1 MFFSKAQIAQ
11 SIAQLQDLDPFFGT
25 TFLAL
30 KEVALPVGTTI
41 TISLTATLE
50 AFLQRYYRPL
60 NDYDDFYFPFALYH
74 STKKHWASNH
84 YARNLQNSAK
94 ERFPDALIHVSGKQA
109 WGWQNEYMQNLLQN
123 HLPDRRVP
131 AFDLAVWLFRSRR
144 WDSDATTADVIE
156 AFFSEFRISSEE
168 RVLFADIPRSKK
180 FMHDDRAMSRQELIE
195 LIGTPE
201 GKKAA
206 GKENKRVSPYETLS
220 LFSSLST
227 LAEYGARLQQLKLR
241 EVGPAE
247 QIELDLA
254 PRLNLITGDNS
265 LGKTFLL
272 ECAWWA
278 LTGTWASKYP
288 AYPLPRAQNPGI
300 AFQIGKEYQLERLQE
315 VSYSWR
321 AQKWAAQKNRH
332 ILPGLSI
339 FCQADGSF
347 AVWDPAKL
355 ENPHEFD
362 PETEAFIRISP
373 SEIWDG
379 VRIQRGNKT
388 VVRCRGLIEDL
399 LTWQS
404 APDQSRFIAFCTALK
419 ELSPH
424 AEYPLIPGKP
434 ERLPTDEKDVR
445 DMPTLQFPYGSVP
458 IVLCSAG
465 IKRIVALAYLLVWAW
480 NEHVINSQ
488 LIREEPQRSIVLL
501 IDEMEAHLHPFW
513 QRVIVPAIMK
523 VVQALSE
530 EVGTQI
536 IIATHSP
543 LVLASVEPLFD
554 EGIDALFHLY
564 QDRGSVQLQHIPFVK
579 RGRIDQWLISDVFG
593 LEQPRSLSAE
603 QVIEIANKLQLEDD
617 VSKEEVQEV
626 HDQLVKI
633 LAPDDEFWPLWTYFA
648 QTRGV
653 SLDAD

>member
-1 MFFSKAQIAQ
+1 VFFSQEQIAQ
-11 SIAQLQDLDPFFGT
+11 SITRLEELNPFLGT
-25 TFLAL
+25 AFLAL
-30 KEVALPVGTTI
+30 KEAGLPVGTTSKI
-41 TISLTATLE
+41 NFTPTLE
-50 AFLQRYYRPL
+50 AFLQKYYRPL
-60 NDYDDFYFPFALYH
+60 SDHDGFYIPFA
-74 STKKHWASNH
+74 SSQPKKRWVSNH
-84 YARNLQNSAK
+84 YARNLQNSTK
-94 ERFPDALIHVSGKQA
+94 EHFSDVLIHPQGKQE
-109 WGWQNEYMQNLLQN
+109 WGWTKDYVQILLQK
-123 HLPDRRVP
+123 HLSNQQIPT
-131 AFDLAVWLFRSRR
+131 FDLSVWLFRTKD
-144 WDSDATTADVIE
+144 WNNHTTVTDVLE
-156 AFFSEFRISSEE
+156 TFFSEFRIQPEE
-168 RVLFADIPRSKK
+168 RALFATNPRPGK
-180 FMHDDRAMSRQELIE
+180 FLQEHVVDTQSLLM
-195 LIGTPE
+195 LIGIPE
-201 GKKAA
+201 TKSRR
-206 GKENKRVSPYETLS
+206 ESSYEMIP

-227 LAEYGARLQQLKLR
+227 LAEYGAKLQQLKLT

-247 QIELDLA
+247 HIELDLA
-254 PRLNLITGDNS
+254 PRLNLITGDNA

-288 AYPLPRAQNPGI
+288 AYPLAQAKNPGI
-300 AFQIGKEYQLERLQE
+300 AFQIGKEYRSDRIQK
-315 VSYSWR
+315 VPYNWR
-321 AQKWAAQKNRH
+321 AQKWAEQKNRS

-355 ENPHEFD
+355 ENPHQPD
-362 PETEAFIRISP
+362 PETDAFIRISP
-373 SEIWDG
+373 SEVWDG
-379 VRIQRGNKT
+379 VRIQRGNKLI
-388 VVRCRGLIEDL
+388 VRCRGLIEDL
-399 LTWQS
+399 LTWQTS
-404 APDQSRFIAFCTALK
+404 SDQSRFNAFCVALK
-419 ELSPH
+419 GLSPNT
-424 AEYPLIPGKP
+424 EYPLIPGKP

-445 DMPTLQFPYGSVP
+445 DVPTLEFPYGSVP

-480 NEHVINSQ
+480 NEHVINSE

-554 EGIDALFHLY
+554 EDIDTLFHL
-564 QDRGSVQLQHIPFVK
+564 DLDLGKGSVQLNQVPFVK
-579 RGRIDQWLISDVFG
+579 RGRIDQWLISDIFG

-603 QVIEIANKLQLEDD
+603 QLIDVANKLQLDENAP
-617 VSKEEVQEV
+617 KERVQEV
-626 HDQLVKI
+626 HNQLVKV

-648 QTRGV
+648 QTRG
-653 SLDAD
+653 AQI